1 MADGPAEDHEGEG
14 SADAASGPVW
24 RNPDLKAFLTDL
36 FTNNKTIA
44 YRVFLECILCHMYQS
59 EGRRE
64 KEGAKGA
71 TNSKTG
77 SWLRDIEPMDFRIL
91 HLDPRQVDRR
101 RSTIPDFRRYDD
113 DPSVRMYWDEY
124 KDRILYSN

>member
-1 MADGPAEDHEGEG
+1 
-14 SADAASGPVW
+14 
-24 RNPDLKAFLTDL
+24 
-36 FTNNKTIA
+36 
-44 YRVFLECILCHMYQS
+44 MYQS

-64 KEGAKGA
+64 KGGVKGV

-91 HLDPRQVDRR
+91 HLDPRQVNRTS
-101 RSTIPDFRRYDD
+101 STIPDFRRYDD

-124 KDRILYSN
+124 KERILYSN